1 MGKYLNKFAF
11 IKNMTKILK
20 IDRALYE
27 VDDKTK
33 TYRFLGRN
41 LDWKNLSED
50 ENERNKKHIDG
61 YTRTFRDGTMKVF
74 KYKKEL

>member
-1 MGKYLNKFAF
+1 MAKVF
-11 IKNMTKILK
+11 K

-27 VDDKTK
+27 VDDETK
-33 TYRFLGRN
+33 TYRYLKRN

-61 YTRTFRDGTMKVF
+61 YTRTFRNGAKKVF
-74 KYKKEL
+74 KYKNKMRCK

>member
-41 LDWKNLSED
+41 LNWKNLSED

>member
-1 MGKYLNKFAF
+1 LGKYLNKFAF

-41 LDWKNLSED
+41 LNWKNLSED
-50 ENERNKKHIDG
+50 ENERNKN
-61 YTRTFRDGTMKVF
+61 T
-74 KYKKEL
+74 